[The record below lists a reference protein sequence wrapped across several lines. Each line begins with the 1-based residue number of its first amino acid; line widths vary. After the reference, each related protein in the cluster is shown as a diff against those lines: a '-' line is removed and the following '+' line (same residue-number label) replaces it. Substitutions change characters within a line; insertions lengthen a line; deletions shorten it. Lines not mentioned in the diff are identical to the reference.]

1 MLFTAAKKKK
11 PERAEM
17 PPDRPVEWRGDVE
30 RRYVPAAP
38 TKTTNAPWQARG
50 DRDMHVV
57 MLGKRQKV
65 I

>member
-1 MLFTAAKKKK
+1 
-11 PERAEM
+11 M